1 MKRLIISVLIGILLG
16 FMTLAELGCG
26 GLSTPSGPRPT
37 GPPPP
42 AAFPNFGHVVLVV
55 EENHNYSEV
64 IGSSD
69 MPYLNSLA
77 SQYGLATQYF
87 ANTHPSIGNY
97 FMLTTGEV
105 TTNDDAFSGP
115 VDADNIVRELLAA
128 GKTWKSYAESIPNP
142 GYTGGDS
149 YPYAERHNILSYF
162 TDVRNSSTQVQNLTS
177 FSQFTRDLDA
187 GQLPNFSFV
196 VPNLLDD
203 GHDGPLTLA
212 DGWLQQYI
220 GPYIDSAAFK
230 QGGLLIIV
238 FDEAQDSDKTH
249 GGGHVA
255 MVVISPQAKQGFKST
270 TLYQHE
276 STLRLI
282 LHGLGVTK
290 FPGAASTA
298 PDMGEFF

>member
-1 MKRLIISVLIGILLG
+1 
-16 FMTLAELGCG
+16 
-26 GLSTPSGPRPT
+26 
-37 GPPPP
+37 
-42 AAFPNFGHVVLVV
+42 
-55 EENHNYSEV
+55 
-64 IGSSD
+64 
-69 MPYLNSLA
+69 
-77 SQYGLATQYF
+77 
-87 ANTHPSIGNY
+87 
-97 FMLTTGEV
+97 
-105 TTNDDAFSGP
+105 
-115 VDADNIVRELLAA
+115 
-128 GKTWKSYAESIPNP
+128 
-142 GYTGGDS
+142 
-149 YPYAERHNILSYF
+149 
-162 TDVRNSSTQVQNLTS
+162 
-177 FSQFTRDLDA
+177 
-187 GQLPNFSFV
+187 

-238 FDEAQDSDKTH
+238 FDEAQDSDKTR

-290 FPGAASTA
+290 FPGAANTA